1 MASPNGSRKKPVANK
16 VSIKNTKNKISKR
29 GKPAPPVQ
37 QKTKSK
43 TGSVKKKRKVY
54 TAEELGIPKL
64 NTIVAVGVDQPNG
77 KKKGKVFVDDQVGN
91 TNPVHY
97 TKAGGNVETANRKV

>member
-1 MASPNGSRKKPVANK
+1 MAPSNGSRKKPVANK
-16 VSIKNTKNKISKR
+16 AVNTNSKNKISKR
-29 GKPAPPVQ
+29 SKPAPPVQ

-64 NTIVAVGVDQPNG
+64 NNIVPVGVDQP
-77 KKKGKVFVDDQVGN
+77 KGKNKGKIFVDDQV
-91 TNPVHY
+91 H
-97 TKAGGNVETANRKV
+97 RKTHPLYQKKRK